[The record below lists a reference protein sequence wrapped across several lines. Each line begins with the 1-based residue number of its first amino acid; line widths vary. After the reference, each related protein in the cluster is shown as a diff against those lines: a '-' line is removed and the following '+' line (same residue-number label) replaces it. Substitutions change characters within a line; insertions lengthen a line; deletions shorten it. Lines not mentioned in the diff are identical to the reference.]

1 MNINKGKVTQIILLL
16 LSFLLI
22 FYTYYYLPKQNQ
34 GSIKVET
41 KDEIKTVEEI
51 KSKNTFTNTE
61 YIDTDKEGKKY
72 TTRAKESYI
81 LQNEPDLIYLTDVYS
96 FTTLKKDNTL
106 IEIRSK
112 KALVNKKIKE
122 TTYEKQVV
130 ITNKSY
136 KITANIA
143 KHLSQKNLIIIDGN
157 VIMKDL
163 TDGLS
168 HVVYCDTVEIDTTT
182 NNAVAFMKDKPAKP
196 VLTPQT
202 N

>member
-16 LSFLLI
+16 LSSLLI

-41 KDEIKTVEEI
+41 KEEVKTVEEI
-51 KSKNTFTNTE
+51 KSRNTFKNTE

-112 KALVNKKIKE
+112 KALVNKKAKE
-122 TTYEKQVV
+122 TTYENLVV

-168 HVVYCDTVEIDTTT
+168 HVIYCDTVEIDTTT
-182 NNAVAFMKDKPAKP
+182 NNAIAFMKDKDKK
-196 VLTPQT
+196 VLAEKYK
-202 N
+202 

>member
-1 MNINKGKVTQIILLL
+1 MNINKRKVTQIILLL

-41 KDEIKTVEEI
+41 KEEVKTVEEI
-51 KSKNTFTNTE
+51 KSKNTFKNTE

-72 TTRAKESYI
+72 ITRAKESYI

-112 KALVNKKIKE
+112 KALVNRKIKE
-122 TTYEKQVV
+122 TTYENQVV

-168 HVVYCDTVEIDTTT
+168 HVVYCDTLEIDTTT
-182 NNAVAFMKDKPAKP
+182 NNAVAFMKDKDKK
-196 VLTPQT
+196 VLAEKYK
-202 N
+202 

>member
-41 KDEIKTVEEI
+41 KEEIKTVEEI
-51 KSKNTFTNTE
+51 KSKNTFKNTE

-72 TTRAKESYI
+72 TTMAKESYI

-182 NNAVAFMKDKPAKP
+182 NNAVAFMKDKDKK
-196 VLTPQT
+196 VLAEKYK
-202 N
+202 

>member
-41 KDEIKTVEEI
+41 KEEIKTVEEI
-51 KSKNTFTNTE
+51 KSKNTFKNTE

-122 TTYEKQVV
+122 TTYENQVV

-157 VIMKDL
+157 VILKDL

-182 NNAVAFMKDKPAKP
+182 NNAVAFMKDKDKK
-196 VLTPQT
+196 VLAEKYK
-202 N
+202 

>member
-1 MNINKGKVTQIILLL
+1 MNINKGKVTQVILLL

-34 GSIKVET
+34 GSIKIET
-41 KDEIKTVEEI
+41 KEEVKTVEEI
-51 KSKNTFTNTE
+51 KSKNIFANTE
-61 YIDTDKEGKKY
+61 FIDTDKEGKKY
-72 TTRAKESYI
+72 TTKAKESYI
-81 LQNEPDLIYLTDVYS
+81 LQNEPDLIYLSDVYS

-122 TTYEKQVV
+122 TTYENQVV

-163 TDGLS
+163 TNGLS

-182 NNAVAFMKDKPAKP
+182 NNAVAFMKDKDKK
-196 VLTPQT
+196 VLAEKYK
-202 N
+202 

>member
-41 KDEIKTVEEI
+41 KEEIKTVEEI
-51 KSKNTFTNTE
+51 KSKNTFKNTE

-81 LQNEPDLIYLTDVYS
+81 LQNEPDLIYLTDVHS

-182 NNAVAFMKDKPAKP
+182 NNAVAFMKDKDKK
-196 VLTPQT
+196 VLAEKYK
-202 N
+202 

>member
-22 FYTYYYLPKQNQ
+22 FYTYYYLPRQNQ

-41 KDEIKTVEEI
+41 KEEIKTVEEI

-72 TTRAKESYI
+72 TTRAKESFI

-182 NNAVAFMKDKPAKP
+182 NNAVAFMKDKDKK
-196 VLTPQT
+196 VLAEKYK
-202 N
+202 

>member
-72 TTRAKESYI
+72 ITKAKESYI
-81 LQNEPDLIYLTDVYS
+81 LQNEPDLIYLTDVHS

-112 KALVNKKIKE
+112 KALVNKKLKE
-122 TTYEKQVV
+122 TTYENQVV

-157 VIMKDL
+157 VVMKDL

-182 NNAVAFMKDKPAKP
+182 NNAVAFMKDKDKK
-196 VLTPQT
+196 VLAEKYK
-202 N
+202 

>member
-1 MNINKGKVTQIILLL
+1 MNINKRKVTQIILLL

-41 KDEIKTVEEI
+41 KEEVKTVEEI
-51 KSKNTFTNTE
+51 KSKNTFKNTE

-72 TTRAKESYI
+72 ITRAKESYI

-112 KALVNKKIKE
+112 KALVNQKIKE
-122 TTYEKQVV
+122 TTYENQVV

-168 HVVYCDTVEIDTTT
+168 HVVYCDTLEIDTTT
-182 NNAVAFMKDKPAKP
+182 NNAVAFMKDKDKK
-196 VLTPQT
+196 VLAEKYK
-202 N
+202 

>member
-41 KDEIKTVEEI
+41 KEEIKTVEEI
-51 KSKNTFTNTE
+51 KSKNTFANTE

-72 TTRAKESYI
+72 TTRAKESFI

-106 IEIRSK
+106 IEISSK
-112 KALVNKKIKE
+112 QALVNKKIKE
-122 TTYEKQVV
+122 TTYENQVV

-168 HVVYCDTVEIDTTT
+168 HVVYCDTLEIDTTT
-182 NNAVAFMKDKPAKP
+182 NNAVAFMKDKDKK
-196 VLTPQT
+196 VLAEKYK
-202 N
+202 